1 MSLTSLAWQGAF
13 FTTSTTWKVPSLPWY
28 PAKISEKDVWYL
40 GPQAACA
47 KGLLGGA
54 NGDLLLKD
62 ECHVPRLPGLLL
74 LVPWPCGRPLLTRA
88 SAEGPQ
94 TQAGLGQSLVGS
106 LLLSLGPGA
115 HKVGVCP
122 PRVSGGYE
130 V

>member
-1 MSLTSLAWQGAF
+1 MLDPQVGKSVVGSGASA
-13 FTTSTTWKVPSLPWY
+13 TVREL
-28 PAKISEKDVWYL
+28 L
-40 GPQAACA
+40 GCNCSPVCGGLA

-54 NGDLLLKD
+54 NGDLLLED
-62 ECHVPRLPGLLL
+62 ECHLPRLPGLLL
-74 LVPWPCGRPLLTRA
+74 FVPWPCGRPLLTRA

-94 TQAGLGQSLVGS
+94 TQAGLGQSLAGS

-122 PRVSGGYE
+122 RRVSGGYE